1 MRVVIVFVLLLLNG
15 LLWAWGQG
23 DLARFGWPA
32 PQPVVTAAKEPLP
45 AAPSAPGGPATP
57 AEPTATA
64 AVAVDATDPLT
75 NITANSVLPTAC
87 WQARFWA
94 APDQDALQQAL
105 TNVGDQV
112 FWRLLPSQLEP
123 RWVVMMRDGSDQKA
137 LKERLKRAGITFRPS
152 EPPLPE
158 GLIVG
163 TFSNQA
169 GADSALAE
177 LRARGE
183 TGFEV
188 QQARPEVPVWEVAI
202 YAASREL
209 RDTVLARLNAVP
221 RYSNAELRVVDCA
234 DTKKPA

>member
-1 MRVVIVFVLLLLNG
+1 
-15 LLWAWGQG
+15 
-23 DLARFGWPA
+23 
-32 PQPVVTAAKEPLP
+32 
-45 AAPSAPGGPATP
+45 
-57 AEPTATA
+57 
-64 AVAVDATDPLT
+64 
-75 NITANSVLPTAC
+75 
-87 WQARFWA
+87 
-94 APDQDALQQAL
+94 
-105 TNVGDQV
+105 
-112 FWRLLPSQLEP
+112 
-123 RWVVMMRDGSDQKA
+123 MMRDGSDQKA
-137 LKERLKRAGITFRPS
+137 LKERLKRAGITFRSS